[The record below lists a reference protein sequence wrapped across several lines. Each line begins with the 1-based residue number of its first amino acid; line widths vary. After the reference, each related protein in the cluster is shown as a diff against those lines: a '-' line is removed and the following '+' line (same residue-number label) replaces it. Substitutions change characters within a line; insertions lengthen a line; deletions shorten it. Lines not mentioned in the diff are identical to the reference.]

1 MVLTPLRAYFETL
14 LANTYLFGPRPAIK
28 IKTSE
33 ESNDSSFASPRLPWT
48 LAGPQWNNFS
58 VLMQLHEGKPR
69 LWCSGEGAPSYSI
82 GVEYNFRALPSDCK
96 LREQPRGEAAAA
108 PGALHHAARLLPR
121 HQVLVQG
128 RRGRQEGRI

>member
-58 VLMQLHEGKPR
+58 VLMQLDDGRPR
-69 LWCSGEGAPSYSI
+69 LWCSLLCGLI
-82 GVEYNFRALPSDCK
+82 
-96 LREQPRGEAAAA
+96 LRRCLQTPTCSV
-108 PGALHHAARLLPR
+108 PGQRLKSRL
-121 HQVLVQG
+121 Q
-128 RRGRQEGRI
+128 RGRMTLVICLAPPPVAR